1 MIILAADILSVE
13 KIILVLKIRSF
24 IYKTLFATNFII
36 QIYLQFASILL
47 VMVKIK
53 IMKILRIQN
62 VRRRGINK

>member
-13 KIILVLKIRSF
+13 KIILVLKIRSI